1 MTYLTKIASF
11 DGVGEFNLYVAE
23 PSDKPRAAILVVQE
37 IYGVNADIRRKCDLL
52 AQQGYLG
59 IAPDLFWRLE
69 PGIELDPYIRST
81 KDRSLGLARRFDTDT
96 AVRDLQTT
104 IDKARALAGGKTK
117 VGLIGYSLGGRMA
130 AFAAARTDIDVSI
143 GYYGVRIQTMLG
155 EKDAIAS
162 PLLLHIAELD
172 SYVDKQV
179 QAELHRAFDDHP
191 KVTLYSYP
199 GQQHDFA
206 YEFGPLRS
214 EGAVKLADQRT
225 LAFIEENLRLTQS

>member
-1 MTYLTKIASF
+1 MTYLTKLSSS
-11 DGVGEFNLYVAE
+11 DGTGEFTLYVAE
-23 PSDKPRAAILVVQE
+23 PDGMPHASILVIQE

-52 AQQGYLG
+52 AQQGYLA

-81 KDRSLGLARRFDTDT
+81 KHRSIELAKRFDSDI
-96 AVRDLQTT
+96 AVSDIQTT
-104 IDKARALAGGKTK
+104 INKARALAGEKTR

-130 AFAAARTDIDVSI
+130 AFAAARTDIDASV
-143 GYYGVRIQTMLG
+143 GYYGVRIQIMLG
-155 EKDAIAS
+155 KKDAIAS

-191 KVTLYSYP
+191 KVTLHSYP

-214 EGAVKLADQRT
+214 EDAVKLADQRT
-225 LAFIEENLRLTQS
+225 LAFIEENLRPT

>member
-81 KDRSLGLARRFDTDT
+81 RDRSLGLARRFDTST
-96 AVRDLQTT
+96 AVRDIPTT

-130 AFAAARTDIDVSI
+130 AFAAARTNINCV
-143 GYYGVRIQTMLG
+143 
-155 EKDAIAS
+155 
-162 PLLLHIAELD
+162 P
-172 SYVDKQV
+172 
-179 QAELHRAFDDHP
+179 
-191 KVTLYSYP
+191 
-199 GQQHDFA
+199 
-206 YEFGPLRS
+206 
-214 EGAVKLADQRT
+214 
-225 LAFIEENLRLTQS
+225 